1 MAQHD
6 YIINNQTFPSFRTDL
21 NNGLSAV
28 ASNNS
33 GSSEPTTT
41 YAYQW
46 WYDVASNQ
54 LKIRNADNDAW
65 ITIGTFNQTN
75 DTVVL
80 AGTEATLPTITS
92 IAPQTV
98 DNTASNI
105 VITGTNFVI
114 TPTVEIHSTT
124 GAVILANTVTR
135 DSATQLTINVTLPTD
150 GTYFIRVENPDGGA
164 VRSST
169 ALLTV
174 SDAPTWTTA
183 SGSLGSVV
191 QGNAF
196 STTVVATSDSAI
208 TYSVQSGALP
218 SGLSL
223 NTSTGVISGTESGS
237 DTGETVYNFTLR
249 ATDAESQT
257 ADRAFSITVTVG
269 INNGIQFN

>member
-33 GSSEPTTT
+33 GASEPTTT

-46 WYDVASNQ
+46 WYDVANNQ

-65 ITIGTFNQTN
+65 ITIGTFNQTL
-75 DTVVL
+75 DTVQLNVAVL
-80 AGTEATLPTITS
+80 AYPTIGS
-92 IAPQTV
+92 ISPATI
-98 DNTASNI
+98 DNTASSI
-105 VITGTNFVI
+105 VITGTNYVI
-114 TPTVEIHSTT
+114 TPTVEFHSTT
-124 GAVILANTVTR
+124 GAVTLANSVTR
-135 DSATQLTINVTLPTD
+135 DSATQLTVNVTLPTD
-150 GTYFIRVENPDGGA
+150 GTYFIRVENPDGLA
-164 VRSST
+164 TRSST

-183 SGSLGSVV
+183 SGSLGSVA
-191 QGNAF
+191 QGGAF
-196 STTVVATSDSAI
+196 SATVVATSDSAI

-218 SGLSL
+218 SGLSI

-237 DTGETVYNFTLR
+237 DTGETVYTFTLR
-249 ATDAESQT
+249 ATDAETQT
-257 ADRAFSITVTVG
+257 ADRAFTITITVG

>member
-33 GSSEPTTT
+33 GASEPTTT

-46 WYDVASNQ
+46 WYDVANNQ

-65 ITIGTFNQTN
+65 ITIGTFNQTL
-75 DTVVL
+75 DTVQLNVAVL
-80 AGTEATLPTITS
+80 AYPTIGS
-92 IAPQTV
+92 ISPATI
-98 DNTASNI
+98 DNTASSI
-105 VITGTNFVI
+105 VITGTNYVI
-114 TPTVEIHSTT
+114 TPTVEFHSTT
-124 GAVILANTVTR
+124 GAVTLANSVTR
-135 DSATQLTINVTLPTD
+135 DSATQLTVNVTLPTD
-150 GTYFIRVENPDGGA
+150 GTYFIRVENPDGLA
-164 VRSST
+164 TRSST

-183 SGSLGSVV
+183 SGSLGSVA
-191 QGNAF
+191 QGGAF
-196 STTVVATSDSAI
+196 SATVVATSDSAI

-218 SGLSL
+218 SGLSI

-237 DTGETVYNFTLR
+237 DTNETVYTFTLR
-249 ATDAESQT
+249 ATDAETQT
-257 ADRAFSITVTVG
+257 ADRVFTITITVG

>member
-1 MAQHD
+1 MANHD

-21 NNGLSAV
+21 NNGLSAI

-33 GSSEPTTT
+33 SSSEPATT

-46 WYDVASNQ
+46 WYDTSNDQ

-65 ITIGTFNQTN
+65 ILIGTFNQTT
-75 DTVVL
+75 DTVQLNVAVL
-80 AGTEATLPTITS
+80 AYPTITS
-92 IAPQTV
+92 IAPETV
-98 DNTASNI
+98 ENTASNI

-124 GAVILANTVTR
+124 GAVILANSVTR

-150 GTYFIRVENPDGGA
+150 GTYFIRVENPDGLA
-164 VRSST
+164 TRSST

-174 SDAPTWTTA
+174 SDAPTWSTA
-183 SGSLGSVV
+183 SGSLGSVA
-191 QGNAF
+191 QGGAF
-196 STTVVATSDSAI
+196 SETVVATSDSAI

-218 SGLSL
+218 TGITL

-237 DTGETVYNFTLR
+237 DTGETVYSFTLR
-249 ATDAESQT
+249 ATDAEAQT
-257 ADRAFSITVTVG
+257 ADRAFTITVTVG
-269 INNGIQFN
+269 INNGGQFN